1 MLPDIKKI
9 LFATRLSENSR
20 HALRY
25 AFAVAKKFDAHITI
39 LHVVEPLS
47 DEAKFAFATYFEKE
61 VERELLAKRETNVVE
76 QMKAQVLEFCKS
88 EVGEDAAC
96 KNRVSIKVVK
106 GYPEEQILKAV
117 KDLQVDFLIMG
128 AHEKGF
134 TQTFLGDIAKRVLRR
149 SQVPSLIIPLP
160 RR

>member
-20 HALRY
+20 QALRY

-47 DEAKFAFATYFEKE
+47 DEAMFAFAAYFDKE
-61 VERELLAKRETNVVE
+61 VEKELLVKRETSVVE
-76 QMKAQVLEFCKS
+76 QMQQQVLEFCES
-88 EVGEDAAC
+88 EVGEDATC
-96 KNRVSIKVVK
+96 KRRVSVKVVK

-117 KDLQVDFLIMG
+117 QDLQIDFLVMG

-134 TQTFLGDIAKRVLRR
+134 TQAFLGNIAKRVLRR

-160 RR
+160 KK